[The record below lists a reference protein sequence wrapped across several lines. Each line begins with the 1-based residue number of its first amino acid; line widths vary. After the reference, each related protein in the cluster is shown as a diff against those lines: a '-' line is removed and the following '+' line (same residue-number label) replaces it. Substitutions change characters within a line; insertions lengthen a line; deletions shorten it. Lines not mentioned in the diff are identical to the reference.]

1 MTRHYLGFLTIAW
14 IIIAMGIVGQSDY
27 DEAQRQ
33 TEQYCKMVT
42 MWKESGGEKG
52 WPAYD
57 GEDVCRSKTMLEKIH
72 KTTPPNPGVR
82 GAQ

>member
-1 MTRHYLGFLTIAW
+1 MTKRQTILAV
-14 IIIAMGIVGQSDY
+14 IGLIIAMGIVGQSDY

-33 TEQYCKMVT
+33 AEQYCKMVA

-57 GEDVCRSKTMLEKIH
+57 GEEVCRDTQEVSDD
-72 KTTPPNPGVR
+72 
-82 GAQ
+82 